1 MPRRIRLMISRLGVK
16 GIVSILKI
24 KIMQKGLQKTEAEPV
39 LEVVAA
45 VVGGDAHQVE
55 EDGEEVDD
63 GRQLHRLRVL
73 RRGQRPEEGEEE
85 KGIVEEEDGGHP
97 VGGDQRPA
105 KREEKLRKLV
115 APEK

>member
-1 MPRRIRLMISRLGVK
+1 MISIGNNEPKEAL
-16 GIVSILKI
+16 
-24 KIMQKGLQKTEAEPV
+24 LQETEAEPV

-85 KGIVEEEDGGHP
+85 EGIVEEEDGGHP

-105 KREEKLRKLV
+105 TKREVKKLM